1 MALTAVRTLSQ
12 FATRIPGVSSITNF
26 FRNIGT
32 NKNAQRVVAAT
43 GAAAATTTTFVSIDQ
58 AMKNAVDAARQTGN
72 ETTSTNN
79 INTPETIRSLNRAD
93 LTVLKFPLDI
103 ENAPVPYVLIKI
115 FETQTGA
122 VPRQDLTTQ
131 SLVAGAQGAA
141 GVIANNAT
149 LIGAVGGAAVS
160 SGTAVNAAGLALLAL
175 GRRGVVPAAVAGAAT
190 VAAGAAAGA
199 AAANFGGEALQTAL
213 DSLGNSVGFTNA
225 GSRSKE
231 LISQFAL
238 KRNLQQ
244 LDRAIA
250 LLMPETLA
258 VSYSNRYEEI
268 SLTGETGNYGLVA
281 QALGSTNGGAGQ
293 DPYIMEA
300 AGRLAEKLVGSSEK
314 FTAAGLFA
322 TTGRV
327 INPQMEMIYSNPDFR
342 QFVMDFRLVPRNQA
356 ESGTILSIIKNLKFY
371 AAPQIPRETGGRYF
385 IPPAQFEIE
394 FYDANNSR
402 NQFLF
407 RTKKCVLED
416 VSIDYTE
423 NGVFTTFY
431 DGAPVAIRLS
441 LKFRETVFIDR
452 EAIQEGF

>member
-1 MALTAVRTLSQ
+1 MALTAARTLSQ
-12 FATRIPGVSSITNF
+12 FATRIPGVSTVTNF
-26 FRNIGT
+26 FKNIGT
-32 NKNAQRVVAAT
+32 NRNAQRAVAAV
-43 GAAAATTTTFVSIDQ
+43 GAAAATTATFVSIDQ
-58 AMKNAVDAARQTGN
+58 AMKNAVDAAKSTGN

-79 INTPETIRSLNRAD
+79 VNSPEPIRSVSRSD

-103 ENAPVPYVLIKI
+103 ESAPVPYVLIKI

-122 VPRQDLTTQ
+122 VPRQDLTSQ
-131 SLVAGAQGAA
+131 SLFNGAAGAA
-141 GVIANNAT
+141 GVLADNAT
-149 LIGAVGGAAVS
+149 LIGAVGGAAAA

-175 GRRGVVPAAVAGAAT
+175 GRRGVIPAAVAGAVT
-190 VAAGAAAGA
+190 VATGAAAGA
-199 AAANFGGEALQTAL
+199 AATNFGGEAVENAINA
-213 DSLGNSVGFTNA
+213 LGNSAGFTGA
-225 GSRSKE
+225 GTRAKE

-258 VSYSNRYEEI
+258 VSYSNRYDEI
-268 SLTGETGNYGLVA
+268 SITGEIGNYGLVA
-281 QALGSTNGGAGQ
+281 QALGSTKGGAGQ

-300 AGRLAEKLVGSSEK
+300 AGRISEKLVGTTEK

-327 INPQMEMIYSNPDFR
+327 INPQMEMIYSNPEFR
-342 QFVMDFRLVPRNQA
+342 QFVMDFRLIPRNQA
-356 ESGTILSIIKNLKFY
+356 ESGTILSIIKNLKYY
-371 AAPQIPRETGGRYF
+371 AAPQIPKETGGRYF

-394 FYDANNSR
+394 FYDANNAR

-423 NGVFTTFY
+423 NGVFSTFY

-452 EAIQEGF
+452 DAIQEGF